1 MNRAHATPRA
11 HFTKAPVTMARDPTL
26 SLKAKGLGCL
36 LRSFPGDWTIHRS
49 YVERFTSDGRD
60 AVRGAFRELTAAGH
74 LVERQPRHP
83 KRSDLPHGGLQLRA
97 DRREAPSTDERFVMI
112 RNAALRDPTLSLKA
126 KGLLVV
132 MLSFPPRS
140 PMSIQALTAH
150 AADGKASIATAM
162 RELERAGYVHR
173 RPQARKADGTY
184 ANTTRLATDR
194 PTNTSE
200 DSRGAAREQRAHDAA
215 RAATGGPP
223 SGEAVTNP
231 AVTGEPRRGE
241 EAVTGEPRRGE
252 NAVAGEP
259 RRGENVVQDA
269 LRSVAGFP
277 AAGEPAAGKPAPK
290 KIKNQEDLKQSSSQ
304 SSSSRR
310 ARTRA
315 RAGAAAA
322 ATTEASW
329 VR

>member
-1 MNRAHATPRA
+1 VNRAHATPRA

-74 LVERQPRHP
+74 LVERRPRHP
-83 KRSDLPHGGLQLRA
+83 KRSDLPHQGRELRA
-97 DRREAPSTDERFVMI
+97 DRREAPSADERFVMI

-132 MLSFPPRS
+132 LLSFPPRS

-200 DSRGAAREQRAHDAA
+200 GSRGAAREQRAHDAA
-215 RAATGGPP
+215 RAATG
-223 SGEAVTNP
+223 
-231 AVTGEPRRGE
+231 
-241 EAVTGEPRRGE
+241 
-252 NAVAGEP
+252 EP

-269 LRSVAGFP
+269 RRTACRLSTKKGFWQL
-277 AAGEPAAGKPAPK
+277 GGQ
-290 KIKNQEDLKQSSSQ
+290 IG
-304 SSSSRR
+304 SRR
-310 ARTRA
+310 TTRPRHVA
-315 RAGAAAA
+315 WHAAASHREGQRTNPA
-322 ATTEASW
+322 ETPLARRASTHRCATTVVCRVGLE
-329 VR
+329 